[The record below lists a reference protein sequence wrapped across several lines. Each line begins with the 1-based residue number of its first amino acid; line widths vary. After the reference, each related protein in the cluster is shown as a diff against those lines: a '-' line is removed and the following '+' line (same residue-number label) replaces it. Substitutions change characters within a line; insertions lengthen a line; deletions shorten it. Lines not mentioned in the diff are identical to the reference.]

1 MTSSTPERGPTSSE
15 TEIPDKHVPAVEYTD
30 LPEPLPMKKVLGP
43 SVLLLAG
50 AIGSGEYV
58 LWPSIASQVG
68 LVLVWLTILGVGT
81 QYFLNMEIERYT
93 LATGETAVTGFTRLW
108 KPWGILFIFMGVL
121 AWMWPG
127 WATGGTT
134 TLSFALG
141 FSEDAIPYITI
152 GVLVLIGIVLTVS
165 PVVYQTVE
173 KIQFFM
179 VTLIVLF
186 ILYAIVTLLGF
197 DGYAELGKRLR
208 RVRRDPGR
216 RRHRGRRRP
225 ARSHRVRRS
234 RRGDESRAVQLGPRQ
249 GPGHG
254 REAAEG
260 GLAVHRRGGRQADD
274 GLLLPPR
281 RGEHAPLERVVEG
294 REPRAVLDV
303 LRDRCGRVAGLHD
316 ADLRHVGVGSDAES
330 FDFIELQGEALQDDQ
345 GAWLGTVFWLIGSV
359 VLFSTNLTVVDM
371 IGRLTADAL
380 KTTTLRDNDKWSES
394 RLYFITVW
402 AMILFGSMIL
412 LSGVDQPLVLLVIA
426 AALNGL
432 VMFVYSILLLQLNRG
447 VLPREIGLRG
457 FRFGGDHLGGGVLR
471 VLLRDPADRPGQAAV
486 RLARRARSPRG
497 RPPGH
502 AGRASPRPASAP
514 GRQSSGAAAGCRWRA
529 RPATT

>member
-1 MTSSTPERGPTSSE
+1 MT
-15 TEIPDKHVPAVEYTD
+15 TEIPDKYVPSVEYAD

-68 LVLVWLTILGVGT
+68 LVLVWLVLIGVGT

-179 VTLIVLF
+179 VSLIVLF
-186 ILYAIVTLLGF
+186 ILYAIFTLIGGDGYEALGRGFVEVDKIPDGVRDVGAAALLGAIAF
-197 DGYAELGKRLR
+197 AGAGGVMNLVQSNWVRDKGLGMGARLPKVVSPFTGEEVAAPTTGYFF
-208 RVRRDPGR
+208 RRDEENMR
-216 RRHRGRRRP
+216 RWNGWWKV
-225 ARSHRVRRS
+225 AN
-234 RRGDESRAVQLGPRQ
+234 
-249 GPGHG
+249 
-254 REAAEG
+254 REQFWTFFVIGAIA
-260 GLAVHRRGGRQADD
+260 
-274 GLLLPPR
+274 LLTFMTLTF
-281 RGEHAPLERVVEG
+281 V
-294 REPRAVLDV
+294 
-303 LRDRCGRVAGLHD
+303 
-316 ADLRHVGVGSDAES
+316 HVGVGATDAES
-330 FDFIELQGEALQDDQ
+330 FDFINVQGEALQADQ
-345 GAWLGTVFWLIGSV
+345 GNWLGTVFWLIGSV

-371 IGRLTADAL
+371 IGRLTADVL
-380 KTTTLRDNDKWSES
+380 KTTTLRDNTQWSES
-394 RLYFITVW
+394 RLYFLTVW
-402 AMILFGSMIL
+402 AMILFGSIIL
-412 LSGVDQPLVLLVIA
+412 LVGVDQPLLLLVIA
-426 AALNGL
+426 SALNGL

-447 VLPREIGLRG
+447 VLPREIGLKGGRLVAIMWAVLFYG
-457 FRFGGDHLGGGVLR
+457 FFSVILIIDQGKQLF
-471 VLLRDPADRPGQAAV
+471 
-486 RLARRARSPRG
+486 
-497 RPPGH
+497 
-502 AGRASPRPASAP
+502 
-514 GRQSSGAAAGCRWRA
+514 
-529 RPATT
+529 

>member
-1 MTSSTPERGPTSSE
+1 MTSPTPERGPTSPE
-15 TEIPDKHVPAVEYTD
+15 KPEIPDKYVPAVEYTD

-197 DGYAELGKRLR
+197 DGYAELGKGFVAFDKIPDAVDTVGAAALLGAIAFAGAGGVMNLVQSNWIRDKGLGMGAKLPK
-208 RVRRDPGR
+208 VVSPFTGEEVAAPTTGYFFRRDEENMR
-216 RRHRGRRRP
+216 RWNGWWKV
-225 ARSHRVRRS
+225 AN
-234 RRGDESRAVQLGPRQ
+234 
-249 GPGHG
+249 
-254 REAAEG
+254 REQFWTFFVIG
-260 GLAVHRRGGRQADD
+260 GVA
-274 GLLLPPR
+274 LLVFMTLTF
-281 RGEHAPLERVVEG
+281 VT
-294 REPRAVLDV
+294 
-303 LRDRCGRVAGLHD
+303 
-316 ADLRHVGVGSDAES
+316 VGVGADAES
-330 FDFIELQGEALQDDQ
+330 FDFINLQGEALQDEQ

-402 AMILFGSMIL
+402 AMILFGSIIL

-457 FRFGGDHLGGGVLR
+457 FRFGAIIWAVAFYGFFSVI
-471 VLLRDPADRPGQAAV
+471 LLIDQGKQ
-486 RLARRARSPRG
+486 LFG
-497 RPPGH
+497 
-502 AGRASPRPASAP
+502 
-514 GRQSSGAAAGCRWRA
+514 
-529 RPATT
+529 

>member
-1 MTSSTPERGPTSSE
+1 MT
-15 TEIPDKHVPAVEYTD
+15 TEIPDKYVPSVEYAD

-68 LVLVWLTILGVGT
+68 LVLVWLVLIGVGT

-152 GVLVLIGIVLTVS
+152 GVLVLIGIVLTIS

-179 VTLIVLF
+179 VSLIVLF
-186 ILYAIVTLLGF
+186 ILYAVVALIGGDGYEALGRGFVEVDKIPDGVSDVGAAALLGAIAF
-197 DGYAELGKRLR
+197 AGAGGVMNLVQSNWVRDKGLGMGARLPKVVSPFTGEEVAAPTTGYFF
-208 RVRRDPGR
+208 RRDEENMR
-216 RRHRGRRRP
+216 RWNGWWKV
-225 ARSHRVRRS
+225 AN
-234 RRGDESRAVQLGPRQ
+234 
-249 GPGHG
+249 
-254 REAAEG
+254 REQFWTFFVIGAIA
-260 GLAVHRRGGRQADD
+260 
-274 GLLLPPR
+274 LLTFMTLTF
-281 RGEHAPLERVVEG
+281 V
-294 REPRAVLDV
+294 
-303 LRDRCGRVAGLHD
+303 
-316 ADLRHVGVGSDAES
+316 HVGVGNTDAES
-330 FDFIELQGEALQDDQ
+330 FDFINVQGEALQADQ
-345 GAWLGTVFWLIGSV
+345 GNWLGTLFWLIGSV

-380 KTTTLRDNDKWSES
+380 KTTTLRDNEQWSES

-402 AMILFGSMIL
+402 AMILFGSIIL
-412 LSGVDQPLVLLVIA
+412 LAGVDQPLLLLVIA

-457 FRFGGDHLGGGVLR
+457 GRLVAIIWAVLFYGFFS
-471 VLLRDPADRPGQAAV
+471 VILLIDQGKQ
-486 RLARRARSPRG
+486 LF
-497 RPPGH
+497 
-502 AGRASPRPASAP
+502 
-514 GRQSSGAAAGCRWRA
+514 
-529 RPATT
+529 

>member
-1 MTSSTPERGPTSSE
+1 MTSPTPERGSASSA
-15 TEIPDKHVPAVEYTD
+15 TEIPDKYLPAVEYTD

-58 LWPSIASQVG
+58 LWPSITSQVG

-179 VTLIVLF
+179 VSLIIVFVL
-186 ILYAIVTLLGF
+186 YTIVTLLGF
-197 DGYAELGKRLR
+197 DGYTELGKGFVAFDEIPDAIDTVGAAALLGAIAFAGAGGVMNLVQSNWIRDKGLGMGAKLPK
-208 RVRRDPGR
+208 VVSPFTGEEIAAPTTGYFFRRDEENMR
-216 RRHRGRRRP
+216 RWNGWWKV
-225 ARSHRVRRS
+225 AN
-234 RRGDESRAVQLGPRQ
+234 
-249 GPGHG
+249 
-254 REAAEG
+254 REQFWTFFVIG
-260 GLAVHRRGGRQADD
+260 GVS
-274 GLLLPPR
+274 LLVFMTLTF
-281 RGEHAPLERVVEG
+281 VT
-294 REPRAVLDV
+294 
-303 LRDRCGRVAGLHD
+303 
-316 ADLRHVGVGSDAES
+316 VGTGSDAES
-330 FDFIELQGEALQDDQ
+330 FDFINLQGEALQDEQ

-371 IGRLTADAL
+371 IGRLTADVL
-380 KTTTLRDNDKWSES
+380 KTTTLRDNDKLSES

-402 AMILFGSMIL
+402 AMILFGSIIL

-457 FRFGGDHLGGGVLR
+457 FRFGAIIWAVAFYGFFSVI
-471 VLLRDPADRPGQAAV
+471 LLIDQGKQ
-486 RLARRARSPRG
+486 LFG
-497 RPPGH
+497 
-502 AGRASPRPASAP
+502 
-514 GRQSSGAAAGCRWRA
+514 
-529 RPATT
+529 